1 MAPLPDGASTDD
13 AAGDLNAMGAL
24 LAAAGRGELGDQPS
38 EALFAALYAEL
49 HRIARR
55 ELFRGAGALT
65 LGATTLLHETYLDL
79 QSRGLKF
86 ADRNRFFAYAARA
99 MRGLI
104 VGRVRQ
110 RRAVKRGGEFHLTSF
125 DATDAPL
132 PAAEASTQIEA
143 LSAALDSL
151 AKAEPALAELVELKY
166 FCGFDFTEIAAMRG
180 VSERTVQRHWDKAR
194 AFLKQAVVPV

>member
-1 MAPLPDGASTDD
+1 MAPLPDGATPDD
-13 AAGDLNAMGAL
+13 AGGDLDAMEAL
-24 LAAAGRGELGDQPS
+24 LAAAGCGEPGDRPS
-38 EALFAALYAEL
+38 DALFAALYAEL

-65 LGATTLLHETYLDL
+65 LGTTTLLHETYLDL
-79 QSRGLKF
+79 QSRGLRF
-86 ADRNRFFAYAARA
+86 PDRNRFFAYAARA

-104 VGRVRQ
+104 VNHVRQ

-132 PAAEASTQIEA
+132 PAAEAAPPLEE
-143 LSAALDSL
+143 LSAALDAL
-151 AKAEPALAELVELKY
+151 AKAEPDLAELVELKY
-166 FCGFDFTEIAAMRG
+166 FCGFDFAEIAAMRG

-194 AFLKQAVVPV
+194 AFLRQAVVPL